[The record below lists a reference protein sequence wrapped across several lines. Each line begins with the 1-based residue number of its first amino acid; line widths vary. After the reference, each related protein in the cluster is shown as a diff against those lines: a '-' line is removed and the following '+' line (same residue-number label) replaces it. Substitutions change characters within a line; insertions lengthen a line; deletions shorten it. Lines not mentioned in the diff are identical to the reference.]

1 MQKVLAIV
9 GPTAVGKTSLSIEVA
24 KRWNGE
30 IISGDSMQVYQRLDV
45 GTAKITPAEMQG
57 VPHHLINVRKVQER
71 FSAADFKEAAANL
84 IKEISDR
91 KKLPIIVGGTGFYL
105 QALLNDL
112 QLGTTNEDRQ
122 KIEAVRTTLNQ
133 KSDEELRQRLQEVD
147 PESYAEIDLN
157 NRRRVIRALEV
168 FQTTGQ
174 KFSAQPK
181 AQSDPVYDALLI
193 GLNTERSKLYERINQ
208 RVELMLAQ
216 GLEDEARWL
225 FKQPGVVQATKG
237 IGYREWP
244 AYFAGEQSYAA
255 TVAQIQ
261 KDSRH
266 YAKRQLTWFRNQM
279 DVNWFDI
286 IQTPAEKQVIN
297 QRIEEWLAK

>member
-9 GPTAVGKTSLSIEVA
+9 GPTAVGKTSLSVELA

-30 IISGDSMQVYQRLDV
+30 IISGDSMQVYQRLDI
-45 GTAKITPAEMQG
+45 GTAKITPEEMQG
-57 VPHHLINVRKVQER
+57 IPHHLINVRTVQER
-71 FSAADFKEAAANL
+71 FTAADFKNTASQL
-84 IKEISDR
+84 IKEINGR
-91 KKLPIIVGGTGFYL
+91 NRLPIIVGGTGFYL

-112 QLGTTNEDRQ
+112 QLGTANEDRQ
-122 KIEAVRTTLNQ
+122 QVEKVRAALNQ
-133 KSDEELRQRLQEVD
+133 QEDDALRKQLKRVD
-147 PESYAEIDLN
+147 PVSYANIDLN

-168 FQTTGQ
+168 YQTTRQ
-174 KFSAQPK
+174 KFSEQTKSRGELA
-181 AQSDPVYDALLI
+181 YDAFLI
-193 GLNTERSKLYERINQ
+193 GLNTERAKLYERINQ
-208 RVELMLAQ
+208 RVEIMLEQ
-216 GLEDEARWL
+216 GLEAEARWL
-225 FKQPGVVQATKG
+225 FKQPEVPQAVKG

-244 AYFAGEQSYAA
+244 AYFAGEQPYST

-286 IQTPAEKQVIN
+286 IQNPNEKQIIN
-297 QRIEEWLAK
+297 QEIEEWLVK